1 LKEFTNDIHLVKTGI
16 SRARRYP
23 WVKTI

>member
-1 LKEFTNDIHLVKTGI
+1 LKEFTNDIHVVKTGI